1 MKNKF
6 LDKEDWLIAFKKGNS
21 SAFQTIFDNYNKLLY
36 TCAVQLVK
44 DKEQAEDIVADTYT
58 KLWQR
63 RDLFQTEEHVKA
75 FLFITTRNASLN
87 HIRHIQRKTASQ
99 SELSYLQKDKDDQD
113 VITDMIEGEMLKRIY
128 PLIETLPSK
137 CKKIFKLIY
146 FEDASTDEVAEKL
159 QISPRNVLNQKARA
173 IQLLKKKLLV
183 AVFISLCMNKSL
195 VSQYSTPIKISNTNQ
210 SPSNWIAK
218 AKNSFIYF

>member
-1 MKNKF
+1 MKKKF
-6 LDKEDWLIAFKKGNS
+6 LEKEDWLIAFKKGNS
-21 SAFQTIFDNYNKLLY
+21 RAFQTIFENYNKLLF

-63 RDLFQTEEHVKA
+63 RDVFQTEEHVKA

-99 SELSYLQKDKDDQD
+99 HELSYLQKDKDDQD
-113 VITDMIEGEMLKRIY
+113 IITDMIEGELLKRIY
-128 PLIETLPSK
+128 PLIETLPTK
-137 CKKIFKLIY
+137 CRTIFKLIY
-146 FEDASTDEVAEKL
+146 FEDNSTDEVAEKL
-159 QISPRNVLNQKARA
+159 RISPRNVLNQKRRA

-183 AVFISLCMNKSL
+183 AVIISLCLSKSI
-195 VSQYSTPIKISNTNQ
+195 VSQYTTTKKLMHISSHLQLT
-210 SPSNWIAK
+210 K
-218 AKNSFIYF
+218 K